1 MRAPGAVERIGAA
14 ITDKPGSHSSKFFA
28 KPRFATRSTSAASA
42 ARSVRV
48 ASENLAFGLGRMF
61 QAHRELDRRSTREV
75 GIFRTM
81 EEALAFLGLD
91 HALELPEPA

>member
-1 MRAPGAVERIGAA
+1 ML
-14 ITDKPGSHSSKFFA
+14 
-28 KPRFATRSTSAASA
+28 
-42 ARSVRV
+42 V